1 MNRSAARE
9 KAFKYLYS
17 MEIQHEK
24 TMEQLELYMDSNDII
39 DLKTK
44 EYITDVVEGINKN
57 EEEIQE
63 LININLKAKW
73 QMERISKINLALL
86 KLAIYEILYKQIP
99 YKVAIN
105 EAIELAKKYGDD
117 NSRSFING
125 VLASIV
131 KQKLGDK

>member
-24 TMEQLELYMDSNDII
+24 NIEQLELYMDSNDIT

-57 EEEIQE
+57 EKEIQE

-86 KLAIYEILYKQIP
+86 KLAIYEILYKEIP

-131 KQKLGDK
+131 KQKLGG

>member
-24 TMEQLELYMDSNDII
+24 TIEQLELYMDNNDIT

-86 KLAIYEILYKQIP
+86 KLAIYEILYKEIP

-105 EAIELAKKYGDD
+105 EVIELAKKYGDD

-131 KQKLGDK
+131 KQKLGD